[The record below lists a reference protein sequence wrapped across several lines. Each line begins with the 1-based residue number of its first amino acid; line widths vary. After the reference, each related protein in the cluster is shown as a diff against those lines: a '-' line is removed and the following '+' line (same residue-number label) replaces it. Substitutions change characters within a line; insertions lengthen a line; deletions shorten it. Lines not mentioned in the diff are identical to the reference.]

1 MHRAALDGLD
11 GGHVNPCRGD
21 VLETNECER
30 RDYATRFGLANRR
43 DALNVGA
50 TGRTP
55 PLMSF
60 PLHVSDFRI
69 NKLRLGHVLDFKIQ
83 TPEFLTVRVQDE

>member
-21 VLETNECER
+21 VLETVECGR
-30 RDYATRFGLANRR
+30 RDYATRFGLANGR
-43 DALNVGA
+43 DALNVGVNRSYSA
-50 TGRTP
+50 
-55 PLMSF
+55 LMSF

-69 NKLRLGHVLDFKIQ
+69 NKLRLRHV
-83 TPEFLTVRVQDE
+83 